1 MKRINLLLAPALV
14 LLTLLCAC
22 GAREQKPAVTLFL
35 PNDDATG
42 FVEQSAA
49 LDGDSAQAVVDALS
63 EAGALPGGVEVLSC
77 SLNGTGQDAQ
87 LSLDLSAAFGEAMQ
101 SAGSAGETM
110 ALGSLTNTMLAY
122 FDAQTLL
129 LTCEGEPLATGH
141 NVYDE
146 PLRFVFP
153 EPVPDAS

>member
-1 MKRINLLLAPALV
+1 MKRINLLAPALF
-14 LLTLLCAC
+14 LALLCAC
-22 GAREQKPAVTLFL
+22 AAREAKPAVTLFL

-42 FVEQSAA
+42 FVEQSAT
-49 LDGDSAQAVVDALS
+49 LGGDSAQAVVDALC
-63 EAGALPGGVEVLSC
+63 EAGALSGDIEVLSC
-77 SLNGTGQDAQ
+77 SLDGTGQDAQ

-101 SAGSAGETM
+101 SAGNAGEAMT
-110 ALGSLTNTMLAY
+110 LGSLTNTMLAY

-153 EPVPDAS
+153 ETAPDAS